1 MTHLLV
7 ERAARGQLPGWAALG
22 EKRRRHVERV
32 AGLLEDW
39 AVAGSLPSEERT
51 RWIAAGYL
59 HDAVK
64 EKPEEELRALLS
76 GQDRAL
82 PEPLLHG
89 PAVAE
94 LMRREGVDD
103 CELLLACAYHTF
115 GNPEFGRT
123 GWALYVADFLEPG
136 RDRANEWRAGLRAR
150 MPGEMADVIREVL
163 GARIIYRLEEGRPVR
178 QETIACWNLMAEGQS
193 WASASER
200 P

>member
-7 ERAARGQLPGWAALG
+7 QRAACGQLPAWAALG

-103 CELLLACAYHTF
+103 RELLLALAYHTL
-115 GNPEFGRT
+115 GHPEFGRI

-136 RDRANEWRAGLRAR
+136 RDFANEWRAGLRAR
-150 MPGEMADVIREVL
+150 MPGEMADVIKEIL
-163 GARIIYRLEEGRPVR
+163 GSRIIYRLEQGHHVH
-178 QETIACWNLMAEGQS
+178 QETITCWNLMAEGQS
-193 WASASER
+193 WAGASEL
-200 P
+200 